1 MHSICLLT
9 SRNEREHAVE
19 PALGRRVVERQAA
32 VDVGHV
38 HVGAGG
44 DQQVQTLGAPANKQH
59 SFGLNVLP

>member
-1 MHSICLLT
+1 MLT

-44 DQQVQTLGAPANKQH
+44 DQQVQTLGAPANEQH
-59 SFGLNVLP
+59 RFVSSVSRVEIP